1 MMTRK
6 SDGVTRRTFVAAGAV
21 VTAGAALSACSQ
33 TASPVGAGSGSLRM
47 AIPDDGWRLWL
58 DQAASWRNDN
68 IYLPEDV
75 VLDKLPVNAP
85 TGGWEKL
92 AADAGIAV
100 TLPSTVEQHYWGK
113 TDQGLR
119 PYRPDDYFW
128 ASAAREPT
136 HQVQNG
142 SYEGVSWW
150 WQSVHVPAAL
160 HGKKLLL
167 YIRGARQRAEVYLNR
182 QLVGYNIVEETS
194 FECDITAAVRC
205 GSSNLLAI
213 RITNPGGRF
222 DWVDHTTTRWKNAE
236 FQRSHGFGGLDRA
249 VAIRAVDAVHFADV
263 WVLNTPNVR
272 SVRAF
277 AELNND
283 TSRTVRGSVVFGV
296 YSGDKRVAEVTMKVA
311 IPPGGGRVFSAVI
324 DCPGVKLWE
333 PDAPNLYEMRVL
345 WQSASTH
352 PAMNDYWTRRFGF
365 RWINAEGIGKRA
377 KLTLNGRRFRLYTA
391 ISWGFWGING
401 LWPTPQL
408 AHKEVT
414 TAKRLGLNCLNFH
427 RNIGKEEVLDQQD
440 ELGLLRYME
449 PGGGCL
455 TQQPEGSFASRYEIE
470 KLLRMIRQ
478 FRSHPSTFAYYIQD
492 EWNPNLKTPRIFE
505 LLRQMR
511 SLDASR
517 IIITKDG
524 IAPEAQAWLR
534 ADDAK
539 VLFDHGNGWSGWWC
553 RHTVGTSHGV
563 WQDWMYKNPG
573 QYMYRAEHPD
583 EINEWGE
590 VDGGASA
597 DNSELMLSQIAAM
610 GGKSYDLLDHQQ
622 MQAACKTFL
631 DQTDFGKVFAT
642 PGELFK
648 SLGRRQYDTWS
659 NLIENARI
667 SDHNDFFV
675 ISGWESTAIEDH
687 SGIVDNLRN
696 PKGPPDMIADKL
708 IAVLPVAKP
717 RSLVV
722 EAGKPLTV
730 DIYLVNESHRA
741 ITGMLDL
748 TATDENGRTVH
759 LGSFAAP
766 AWKKD
771 QFSYLLHE
779 GFVTIPLASA
789 GMYRLTLALRGD
801 PKVAGHRDILV
812 VGLAAGS
819 QQGASVCVQ
828 SRYDWLAETVYALP
842 GVSRVH
848 DPAQADVL
856 IASECTTDGREY
868 SMHNERIA
876 GTDDPQLY
884 RVQRFGTG
892 TNMKFVFNNLPDGP
906 AQVYVYFAETMFKK
920 SGQRVFNLL
929 ANGHTVLDHFDI
941 AKAAGEPDR
950 AIIRNFSVNI
960 TDGRLVIAPGP
971 ALVNS
976 AMIAAIKI
984 LAGKTVKAAYFG
996 KHPFRDHSGQLFQPW
1011 VSPSVG
1017 GDELVQRV
1025 RNGARAVYWASGSED
1040 LAAISQSLAAAGSLE
1055 FRGMVGENRAAW
1067 MGCWVFT
1074 RTHPVF
1080 ESLPVNSATASHYQ
1094 IGTPGADGAMVYGP
1108 AVEVIAG
1115 YGRDHDR
1122 NYGAAAYHLRA
1133 GKGRLLVCLLPQIHP
1148 VVRQRVLQ
1156 NSIRYL
1162 MT

>member
-1 MMTRK
+1 MTLK
-6 SDGVTRRTFVAAGAV
+6 SDGVTRRSFVAAGAAI
-21 VTAGAALSACSQ
+21 TAGSALSACSQ
-33 TASPVGAGSGSLRM
+33 TASPMGPGRDALRI
-47 AIPDDGWRLWL
+47 AIPDEGWRLWL
-58 DQAASWRNDN
+58 DQAASWRDDK

-75 VLDKLPVNAP
+75 VLNKLPVNPP
-85 TGGWEKL
+85 TGGWEAL
-92 AADAGIAV
+92 SVEAGIAV
-100 TLPSTVEQHYWGK
+100 TLPSTVEQHYWGT

-119 PYRPDDYFW
+119 PYRPEDYFW
-128 ASAAREPT
+128 ASAAKHSA

-142 SYEGVSWW
+142 AYEGVSWW
-150 WQSVHVPAAL
+150 WQSVNIPAAL

-167 YIRGARQRAEVYLNR
+167 YIRGARQRAEVYFNR

-194 FECDITAAVRC
+194 FECDITAAARC

-222 DWVDHTTTRWKNAE
+222 DWVDVTTTRWRDVE

-249 VAIRAVDAVHFADV
+249 IAIRAVDPVHFSDV
-263 WVLNTPNVR
+263 WVLNTPKVR
-272 SVRAF
+272 SVKAF
-277 AELNND
+277 AELNNG
-283 TSRTVRGSVVFGV
+283 TGRMVRGRVVFGV
-296 YSGDKRVAEVTMKVA
+296 YSGEKRVAEVTINVLV
-311 IPPGGGRVFSAVI
+311 PPGAGHVFSAVI
-324 DCPGVKLWE
+324 NCPGVKLWE
-333 PDAPNLYEMRVL
+333 PGTPNLYEMRAV

-352 PAMNDYWTRRFGF
+352 AAMHDHWKRRFGF
-365 RWINAEGIGKRA
+365 RWINAQGIGKRA
-377 KLTLNGRRFRLYTA
+377 MLTLNGRRIRLYTA

-408 AHKEVT
+408 ARKEVT

-455 TQQPEGSFASRYEIE
+455 TQQPAGSFASRYEIE
-470 KLLRMIRQ
+470 KMLRMIRQ
-478 FRSHPSTFAYYIQD
+478 FRSHPSTFAYYMQD
-492 EWNPNLKTPRIFE
+492 EWHPNLKTPRVFE

-524 IAPEAQAWLR
+524 IAPEGQAWLR

-553 RHTVGTSHGV
+553 KHTVGTSHGV
-563 WQDWMYKNPG
+563 WQDWMYKNPR

-597 DNSELMLSQIAAM
+597 DNSELMLEQIAAL
-610 GGKSYDLLDHQQ
+610 GGKSYDLFDHQQ
-622 MQAACKTFL
+622 MQAACSTFL
-631 DQTDFGKVFAT
+631 DQSDFRKAFAT
-642 PGELFK
+642 PGDLFK

-667 SDHNDFFV
+667 SDHNDFFA

-722 EAGKPLTV
+722 EAGQPITV
-730 DIYLVNESHRA
+730 DIYLVNESHRP
-741 ITGMLDL
+741 IKGMFDL
-748 TATDENGRTVH
+748 TATDEDGRTVQ

-779 GFVTIPLASA
+779 GFVTSPLAHA
-789 GMYRLTLALRGD
+789 GMHRLTLALRGD
-801 PKVAGHRDILV
+801 PKIASHRDILV
-812 VGLAAGS
+812 VGLAAGDKRMS
-819 QQGASVCVQ
+819 RVCVQ
-828 SRYDWLAETVYALP
+828 SCNDWLADAVYALP
-842 GVSRVH
+842 NVSKVR

-856 IASECTTDGREY
+856 IASECATDGGEY
-868 SMHNERIA
+868 ISYNQNIA

-884 RVQRFGTG
+884 RVQRFGTAA
-892 TNMKFVFNNLPDGP
+892 NMKFVFDNLPDGP
-906 AQVYVYFAETMFKK
+906 AKVYVYFAETFFKK
-920 SGQRVFNLL
+920 SGQRIFNLL
-929 ANGHTVLDHFDI
+929 ANGQTVLNHFDI
-941 AKAAGEPDR
+941 AKAAGGPDR
-950 AIIRNFSVNI
+950 AVIREFSVNI
-960 TDGRLVIAPGP
+960 TAGQLVITPGSTI
-971 ALVNS
+971 VNN
-976 AMIAAIKI
+976 AMIAAIKVI
-984 LAGKTVKAAYFG
+984 AGKTVKAVYFG
-996 KHPFRDHSGQLFQPW
+996 KQPFRDHSGELWQPW
-1011 VSPSVG
+1011 VSPVAG
-1017 GDELVQRV
+1017 NDELVRLV
-1025 RNGARAVYWASGSED
+1025 RSGARVMYWASGSED
-1040 LAAISQSLAAAGSLE
+1040 LAAISRSLAAAGVLD
-1055 FRGMVGENRAAW
+1055 FRGMVGVNRAAW
-1067 MGCWVFT
+1067 MGSWVFT
-1074 RTHPVF
+1074 RSHPVF
-1080 ESLPVNSATASHYQ
+1080 QSLPVNNATASHYQ
-1094 IGTPGADGAMVYGP
+1094 IGTPGCDGAMVHGP

-1122 NYGAAAYHLRA
+1122 NYGAAVYHLRA

-1156 NSIRYL
+1156 NSIGYL